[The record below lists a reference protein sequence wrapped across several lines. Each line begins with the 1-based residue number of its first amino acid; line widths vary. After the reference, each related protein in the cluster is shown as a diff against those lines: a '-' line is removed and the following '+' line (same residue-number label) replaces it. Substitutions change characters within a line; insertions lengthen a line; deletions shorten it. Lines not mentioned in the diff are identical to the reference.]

1 MTEERRLE
9 LEEKLNMAEAS
20 SDEAMIAAVKKTMEQ
35 EYRLCTSHTAAR
47 LKRVETTVNEIKAG
61 LIPAD
66 MFQDIQ
72 KGMNNLAETV
82 RDTVRELKGMKNVAD
97 TVRELK
103 SEVESWKNKAK
114 GAKLLWTILGYI
126 AAAGGSGY
134 IMKLILATSKTASSS
149 GLTP

>member
-20 SDEAMIAAVKKTMEQ
+20 GDEAQIAAVKKTMEQ
-35 EYRLCTSHTAAR
+35 EYRLCTSHTADR
-47 LKRVETTVNEIKAG
+47 LKRVEKTVNAIKEG

-66 MFQDIQ
+66 MFGGIQD
-72 KGMNNLAETV
+72 
-82 RDTVRELKGMKNVAD
+82 GMKGLTD

-103 SEVESWKNKAK
+103 SEVEAWKNRAK

-134 IMKLILATSKTASSS
+134 VMKLLLATAKTTA
-149 GLTP
+149 GTGTTP